1 MLMRNMKI
9 PPIKGKYILS
19 DAAREGRKNGVIIKN
34 IYSPIGKPAEKAYSL
49 FPKINEK
56 GFGFDYLE
64 KLMVS
69 SFYYGQNIGEDKY
82 LEKTVSD
89 LGLSWSELKKELA
102 NNDWREIL
110 NNNLEDMYKGGCWG
124 VPTIKLSSIN
134 DDYVYYQWGQDRI
147 HFIEK
152 EIISKLS
159 INLQ

>member
-1 MLMRNMKI
+1 MVNLPRRL
-9 PPIKGKYILS
+9 ILF
-19 DAAREGRKNGVIIKN
+19 
-34 IYSPIGKPAEKAYSL
+34 

-102 NNDWREIL
+102 NNDWKEIL
-110 NNNLEDMYKGGCWG
+110 NNNLEDMYKGLLGG
-124 VPTIKLSSIN
+124 SNNKI
-134 DDYVYYQWGQDRI
+134 
-147 HFIEK
+147 IEY
-152 EIISKLS
+152 
-159 INLQ
+159 

>member
-1 MLMRNMKI
+1 
-9 PPIKGKYILS
+9 
-19 DAAREGRKNGVIIKN
+19 
-34 IYSPIGKPAEKAYSL
+34 
-49 FPKINEK
+49 
-56 GFGFDYLE
+56 
-64 KLMVS
+64 MVS

-89 LGLSWSELKKELA
+89 FGLSWAELKKELA